1 MLSDGV
7 DAAEQ
12 VLAPIAEPRRDVVV
26 RREPS
31 ETVIASIYKRDRF
44 RCRYCGCRVIPTQV
58 MRLISQFFPEDF
70 PYHPNWKGGETHPAI
85 TARSATLEHVVP
97 WTAGGT
103 NDPDNLAC
111 ACWICNQTKGDLFLR
126 QLGWELLPASDD
138 TGWDGLT
145 RYYRQ
150 LWELAGRPTT
160 AGHPLW
166 VRLFD

>member
-1 MLSDGV
+1 L
-7 DAAEQ
+7 
-12 VLAPIAEPRRDVVV
+12 R
-26 RREPS
+26 
-31 ETVIASIYKRDRF
+31 
-44 RCRYCGCRVIPTQV
+44 
-58 MRLISQFFPEDF
+58 ISQSPQIGTSSGI
-70 PYHPNWKGGETHPAI
+70 PLYHPNWKGGETHPAI

-111 ACWICNQTKGDLFLR
+111 ACWICNQTKGDLFLH